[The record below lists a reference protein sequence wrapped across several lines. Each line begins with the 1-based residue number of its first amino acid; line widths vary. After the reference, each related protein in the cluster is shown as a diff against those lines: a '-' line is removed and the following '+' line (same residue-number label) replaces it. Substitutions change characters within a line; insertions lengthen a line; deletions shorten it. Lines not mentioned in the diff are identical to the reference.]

1 MDMSKVFILIVLGG
15 TALVLSYGVM
25 SEKPKPACVADLK
38 EKFEAIGTAKKVI
51 QNADNGLLVLTPVST
66 SNTKII
72 GFLSPVQLKS
82 LPDEVNKNG
91 MRLLSLKET
100 GKCTHEMSGF
110 EYITFEAEYSDDT
123 KQL

>member
-1 MDMSKVFILIVLGG
+1 MDMSKIFILIVLGG
-15 TALVLSYGVM
+15 TSLAVGYAIM
-25 SEKPKPACVADLK
+25 NEKPKLACVAGLK

-51 QNADNGLLVLTPVST
+51 QNADNGLLVLTPTST